1 MTGADHPALA
11 SQLYSSYAQAR
22 HLKLLSSVVGE
33 EGLAESDRALLRFGE
48 RMEQEFLDQGDAR
61 RSLADTSAI
70 GWRLL
75 AELPD
80 EALVRLSDAQIAER
94 LSEYRNGG

>member
-1 MTGADHPALA
+1 
-11 SQLYSSYAQAR
+11 
-22 HLKLLSSVVGE
+22 
-33 EGLAESDRALLRFGE
+33 
-48 RMEQEFLDQGDAR
+48 MEQEFLDQGDVR
-61 RSLADTSAI
+61 RSLADTSEI

-80 EALVRLSDAQIAER
+80 EALVRLSDAQIAQR